1 MDASTSAPERA
12 QGSSQSLKEI
22 LARFGGVGA
31 SNTHDALTEAEEE
44 DEEDQT
50 AEYPEGEAQLP
61 WDGNQST
68 IQDDDFSQAHQG
80 GFTNAAS
87 SRGYGNSRVHRWKSQ
102 MVWCHWNCFKP
113 ENDETRHV
121 LKRVANMHRADFA
134 CLRRPD
140 KLISFCCSSE
150 PWQSATL
157 KFWVAI
163 THWREAKP
171 FFELCTMTKV
181 APIMPRFMVVLC
193 AGEIQYR
200 KAVRWVGDLRPPLP
214 IYCLR
219 EADDN
224 LEGRLPPQIP
234 SHFAE
239 VSELLGMAEDELPLP
254 CKFHKQ
260 KPRTIIMF

>member
-50 AEYPEGEAQLP
+50 AEYPE
-61 WDGNQST
+61 
-68 IQDDDFSQAHQG
+68 
-80 GFTNAAS
+80 
-87 SRGYGNSRVHRWKSQ
+87 GYGNSRVHRWKSQ

-171 FFELCTMTKV
+171 FFELCTMSKV